1 MLSFILLTSTLVQPV
16 TKCGYGVPH
25 QHPPTTMESL
35 HKVVKCNTENSLE
48 QTFFVKYTTQRY
60 GVRWSIDLTTAQAF
74 QRERQRARERERWL
88 GSFHRLNCP
97 RTIRNSWTQ
106 STNFNFQIQSW
117 REGHLTFNKDLIMK
131 SSYCYPQWM
140 NHISGKEWQC

>member
-16 TKCGYGVPH
+16 TKCGHGVPH

-48 QTFFVKYTTQRY
+48 QTFSVRYTTQGY
-60 GVRWSIDLTTAQAF
+60 GVRWGIDLTTAQAF
-74 QRERQRARERERWL
+74 QKERQRARESETERERERWL
-88 GSFHRLNCP
+88 SSFHRLNCP

-106 STNFNFQIQSW
+106 STNFNFQIQMW
-117 REGHLTFNKDLIMK
+117 REGHLTFNKDLIMR
-131 SSYCYPQWM
+131 SS
-140 NHISGKEWQC
+140 